1 MCSSL
6 SPTAVL
12 ARGVGELRAPA
23 ARRHPARG
31 HLPGPR
37 SAPGP
42 RLRPEVRKRRRALS
56 RRWVGWDGEGE
67 GRRGVGGG
75 GAARGAR
82 QPEHPEVRGVQRA
95 ARSPEAPSSCYCCG
109 DRPGPGQRLSR
120 LSWGKAGCHTP
131 PASWAKDPHGPRS
144 HLLPRP
150 RWVSSGRRDSH
161 KLPPARPTAVIVPRA
176 PPTST
181 APAAPASTPGLRA
194 QQLRAPGCRGR
205 GGFGLCVQQGR
216 WAINTRGRRRW
227 ERAIRAGGDRPRSEP
242 SKVAWGGG
250 EGGAGRVGGERAQG
264 RHGRLDARPSAAGA
278 ESSGAKRAVAASP
291 PRAQPSSRSPAP
303 ARDPPP
309 PRPASGK

>member
-1 MCSSL
+1 MFQGTDPRIL
-6 SPTAVL
+6 W
-12 ARGVGELRAPA
+12 
-23 ARRHPARG
+23 
-31 HLPGPR
+31 GPQSR
-37 SAPGP
+37 SWS
-42 RLRPEVRKRRRALS
+42 RPLLYFSHDE
-56 RRWVGWDGEGE
+56 
-67 GRRGVGGG
+67 
-75 GAARGAR
+75 
-82 QPEHPEVRGVQRA
+82 
-95 ARSPEAPSSCYCCG
+95 
-109 DRPGPGQRLSR
+109 SR
-120 LSWGKAGCHTP
+120 LYN
-131 PASWAKDPHGPRS
+131 
-144 HLLPRP
+144 
-150 RWVSSGRRDSH
+150 V
-161 KLPPARPTAVIVPRA
+161 
-176 PPTST
+176 ST